1 MDRYQIE
8 AIHESAAG
16 QRLAQR
22 QALPGSVYEIV
33 TDMLMTHA
41 FEPGARLNIEE
52 LARTLGVSPTP
63 VREALA
69 RVEADGLIV
78 KQPGRSYTVAPLMGI
93 EQVRELIELRLL
105 VEPALAAKAAS
116 SGGVGSRSRSCAVLP
131 GPAAPG
137 RETTA
142 AANRLDMV
150 YDATFHAMVAD
161 LAGNQMISD
170 MLTRLRSHLHT
181 FRLYYHAGLHSVTK
195 NEHLAVVDAVAK
207 HDPDGAEEAMRAH
220 LALSPGEA
228 RDLCR
233 RRERDDRGPEESR
246 TRGAP
251 SVPDGDAER
260 PGRSGHRRNARVWAR
275 SSRGRWQPPVRVSRS
290 SLATR
295 LSAMRSSTRSPERYR
310 RRRRRG

>member
-22 QALPGSVYEIV
+22 QPLPGSVYEIV
-33 TDMLMTHA
+33 SDMLMTHA

-93 EQVRELIELRLL
+93 AQVRELIELRLL
-105 VEPALAAKAAS
+105 VEPALAAKAAAQAGPNEIKELRRAARA
-116 SGGVGSRSRSCAVLP
+116 GGAGA
-131 GPAAPG
+131 
-137 RETTA
+137 EITA

-161 LAGNQMISD
+161 LAGNQVISD

-195 NEHLAVVDAVAK
+195 NEHLAVVKAIAK

-220 LALSPGEA
+220 LVSALERLETFVDGGNATAEA
-228 RDLCR
+228 RQIAKQ
-233 RRERDDRGPEESR
+233 G
-246 TRGAP
+246 GA
-251 SVPDGDAER
+251 VGAAQ
-260 PGRSGHRRNARVWAR
+260 GGL
-275 SSRGRWQPPVRVSRS
+275 G
-290 SLATR
+290 
-295 LSAMRSSTRSPERYR
+295 
-310 RRRRRG
+310 

>member
-1 MDRYQIE
+1 MSAASSLGRRAAGRPPGRPQSLLLLDTPKAEMDRYQIA

-22 QALPGSVYEIV
+22 QPLPGSVYEIV
-33 TDMLMTHA
+33 SDMLMTHA

-78 KQPGRSYTVAPLMGI
+78 KQPGRSYTVAPLRGI

-105 VEPALAAKAAS
+105 VEPALAAKAAARAEPNEIKELRRAGRA
-116 SGGVGSRSRSCAVLP
+116 GGAG
-131 GPAAPG
+131 GNKI
-137 RETTA
+137 TA
-142 AANRLDMV
+142 ALNRLDMV

-170 MLTRLRSHLHT
+170 MLARLRSHLHT

-195 NEHLAVVDAVAK
+195 NEHLAVVDAVARK
-207 HDPDGAEEAMRAH
+207 DPERAADAMRAH
-220 LALSPGEA
+220 LVSALERLETFVPGGSATDEA
-228 RDLCR
+228 RR
-233 RRERDDRGPEESR
+233 NPKRGSAVVTGR
-246 TRGAP
+246 P
-251 SVPDGDAER
+251 SGPA
-260 PGRSGHRRNARVWAR
+260 
-275 SSRGRWQPPVRVSRS
+275 
-290 SLATR
+290 
-295 LSAMRSSTRSPERYR
+295 
-310 RRRRRG
+310 

>member
-1 MDRYQIE
+1 
-8 AIHESAAG
+8 
-16 QRLAQR
+16 
-22 QALPGSVYEIV
+22 VYEIV
-33 TDMLMTHA
+33 TDMLMTHT

-105 VEPALAAKAAS
+105 VEPALAAKAAAQAEPNEIKELRRVARA
-116 SGGVGSRSRSCAVLP
+116 GGAGT
-131 GPAAPG
+131 
-137 RETTA
+137 EITA

-170 MLTRLRSHLHT
+170 MLKRLRSHLHT

-195 NEHLAVVDAVAK
+195 NEHMAVVDAIARQ
-207 HDPDGAEEAMRAH
+207 DPDGAEEAMRAH
-220 LALSPGEA
+220 LVSALERLETFVPGGSATDEA
-228 RDLCR
+228 RR
-233 RRERDDRGPEESR
+233 IPKQG
-246 TRGAP
+246 GA
-251 SVPDGDAER
+251 VGGCGDAQR
-260 PGRSGHRRNARVWAR
+260 PGRAGHRRNAWV
-275 SSRGRWQPPVRVSRS
+275 GQGVRPG
-290 SLATR
+290 A
-295 LSAMRSSTRSPERYR
+295 
-310 RRRRRG
+310 GF

>member
-22 QALPGSVYEIV
+22 QPLPGSVYEIV
-33 TDMLMTHA
+33 TDMLMTHV

-69 RVEADGLIV
+69 RVEADGLIM

-105 VEPALAAKAAS
+105 VEPALAAKAAAHAEPNEIKELRRVAR
-116 SGGVGSRSRSCAVLP
+116 SGGAGSEL
-131 GPAAPG
+131 
-137 RETTA
+137 T
-142 AANRLDMV
+142 V

-161 LAGNQMISD
+161 LAGNQMISN

-195 NEHLAVVDAVAK
+195 NEHLAVVDAVARK
-207 HDPDGAEEAMRAH
+207 DPDGAEEAMRAH
-220 LALSPGEA
+220 LVSALERLETFVDGGSATDDA
-228 RDLCR
+228 RR
-233 RRERDDRGPEESR
+233 IPKAG
-246 TRGAP
+246 GA
-251 SVPDGDAER
+251 VDG
-260 PGRSGHRRNARVWAR
+260 
-275 SSRGRWQPPVRVSRS
+275 
-290 SLATR
+290 
-295 LSAMRSSTRSPERYR
+295 
-310 RRRRRG
+310 

>member
-1 MDRYQIE
+1 MLYRNRRGTRHAKAEMDRYQIE

-52 LARTLGVSPTP
+52 LARTLGVSATP

-105 VEPALAAKAAS
+105 VEPALAAKVAARAES
-116 SGGVGSRSRSCAVLP
+116 NEVKELRRAARAGGAGV
-131 GPAAPG
+131 
-137 RETTA
+137 EITA

-150 YDATFHAMVAD
+150 YDATFHAMLAN

-181 FRLYYHAGLHSVTK
+181 FRLYYHARLHSVTK
-195 NEHLAVVDAVAK
+195 NEHLAVVDAVARQ
-207 HDPDGAEEAMRAH
+207 DPDGAAEAMRVH
-220 LALSPGEA
+220 LVSALERLETFVDGGSPNAEA
-228 RDLCR
+228 RQT
-233 RRERDDRGPEESR
+233 PEF
-246 TRGAP
+246 TAA
-251 SVPDGDAER
+251 SVE
-260 PGRSGHRRNARVWAR
+260 
-275 SSRGRWQPPVRVSRS
+275 
-290 SLATR
+290 
-295 LSAMRSSTRSPERYR
+295 E
-310 RRRRRG
+310 

>member
-1 MDRYQIE
+1 MDRHQIE
-8 AIHESAAG
+8 AIHGSAAG

-69 RVEADGLIV
+69 RVEADGLIM

-105 VEPALAAKAAS
+105 VEPALAAKAAAHAGTNEIKELRRVAR
-116 SGGVGSRSRSCAVLP
+116 SGGAGA
-131 GPAAPG
+131 
-137 RETTA
+137 EITA

-161 LAGNQMISD
+161 LAGNQMICD

-195 NEHLAVVDAVAK
+195 NEHLAVVDAVARK
-207 HDPDGAEEAMRAH
+207 DPDGAEEAMRAH
-220 LALSPGEA
+220 LVSALERLETFVVGGSGTDEA
-228 RDLCR
+228 RR
-233 RRERDDRGPEESR
+233 ISKQGS
-246 TRGAP
+246 
-251 SVPDGDAER
+251 
-260 PGRSGHRRNARVWAR
+260 
-275 SSRGRWQPPVRVSRS
+275 
-290 SLATR
+290 ATGTH
-295 LSAMRSSTRSPERYR
+295 A
-310 RRRRRG
+310 

>member
-1 MDRYQIE
+1 MDRHQIE
-8 AIHESAAG
+8 AIHGSAAG

-69 RVEADGLIV
+69 RVEADGLIM

-105 VEPALAAKAAS
+105 VEPALAAKAAAHAEPNEIKELRRVAR
-116 SGGVGSRSRSCAVLP
+116 SGGAGA
-131 GPAAPG
+131 
-137 RETTA
+137 EITA

-161 LAGNQMISD
+161 LAGNQMICD

-195 NEHLAVVDAVAK
+195 NEHLAVVDAVARK
-207 HDPDGAEEAMRAH
+207 DPDGAEEAMRAH
-220 LALSPGEA
+220 LVSALERLETFVVGGSGTDEA
-228 RDLCR
+228 RR
-233 RRERDDRGPEESR
+233 ISKQG
-246 TRGAP
+246 
-251 SVPDGDAER
+251 
-260 PGRSGHRRNARVWAR
+260 
-275 SSRGRWQPPVRVSRS
+275 
-290 SLATR
+290 
-295 LSAMRSSTRSPERYR
+295 SAYAGGTHA
-310 RRRRRG
+310 

>member
-1 MDRYQIE
+1 MDRHQIE
-8 AIHESAAG
+8 AIHQSAAG

-22 QALPGSVYEIV
+22 QPLPGSVYEIV

-105 VEPALAAKAAS
+105 VEPAMAAKAAAQAEPNEIKALRRAARA
-116 SGGVGSRSRSCAVLP
+116 GGAGA
-131 GPAAPG
+131 
-137 RETTA
+137 EITA

-181 FRLYYHAGLHSVTK
+181 FRFYYYRAGLGPVTR
-195 NEHLAVVDAVAK
+195 NEHLAVVEAIAK
-207 HDPDGAEEAMRAH
+207 HDPDGAEGAMRTH
-220 LALSPGEA
+220 LVSALERLEA
-228 RDLCR
+228 FVDGGSANAEPRQIPKFTA
-233 RRERDDRGPEESR
+233 G
-246 TRGAP
+246 
-251 SVPDGDAER
+251 SVEER
-260 PGRSGHRRNARVWAR
+260 PG
-275 SSRGRWQPPVRVSRS
+275 Q
-290 SLATR
+290 
-295 LSAMRSSTRSPERYR
+295 
-310 RRRRRG
+310 

>member
-1 MDRYQIE
+1 MDRHQIE

-22 QALPGSVYEIV
+22 QPLPGSVYEIV
-33 TDMLMTHA
+33 TDMLLTHA

-69 RVEADGLIV
+69 HVEADGLIV

-105 VEPALAAKAAS
+105 VEPALAAKAAAKAGANEIKELRRAART
-116 SGGVGSRSRSCAVLP
+116 GGAGAD
-131 GPAAPG
+131 
-137 RETTA
+137 TA

-161 LAGNQMISD
+161 LAGNQVISD
-170 MLTRLRSHLHT
+170 MLTRLRSHQHT

-195 NEHLAVVDAVAK
+195 NEHQAVVKAIAK

-220 LALSPGEA
+220 LVSALARLETFVDGGNATPEA
-228 RDLCR
+228 RQIAKQ
-233 RRERDDRGPEESR
+233 G
-246 TRGAP
+246 GA
-251 SVPDGDAER
+251 VGA
-260 PGRSGHRRNARVWAR
+260 
-275 SSRGRWQPPVRVSRS
+275 
-290 SLATR
+290 
-295 LSAMRSSTRSPERYR
+295 
-310 RRRRRG
+310 

>member
-1 MDRYQIE
+1 MGSVSSRPHHEHSFLPEGGRPDDLRPPAVALATRHAKAEMDRYQIE

-22 QALPGSVYEIV
+22 QPLPGSVYEIV

-105 VEPALAAKAAS
+105 VEPALAAKAAAQAEPNEIKELRRAARA
-116 SGGVGSRSRSCAVLP
+116 GGAG
-131 GPAAPG
+131 GKI
-137 RETTA
+137 TA

-181 FRLYYHAGLHSVTK
+181 FRLYYYRAGLHSVTK
-195 NEHLAVVDAVAK
+195 NEHLAVVEAIAK

-220 LALSPGEA
+220 LVSALERLETFVDGGSANAEA
-228 RDLCR
+228 RQIPKFTA
-233 RRERDDRGPEESR
+233 G
-246 TRGAP
+246 
-251 SVPDGDAER
+251 SVKE
-260 PGRSGHRRNARVWAR
+260 
-275 SSRGRWQPPVRVSRS
+275 
-290 SLATR
+290 
-295 LSAMRSSTRSPERYR
+295 
-310 RRRRRG
+310 

>member
-1 MDRYQIE
+1 MDRNQIE
-8 AIHESAAG
+8 AMHESAAG

-22 QALPGSVYEIV
+22 QPLPGSVYEIV

-78 KQPGRSYTVAPLMGI
+78 KHPGRSYTVAPLMGI
-93 EQVRELIELRLL
+93 EQMRELIELRLL
-105 VEPALAAKAAS
+105 VEPALAAKAAAQAEPNEIKELRRAARA
-116 SGGVGSRSRSCAVLP
+116 GGAG
-131 GPAAPG
+131 G
-137 RETTA
+137 EITA

-161 LAGNQMISD
+161 LADNQMISD

-181 FRLYYHAGLHSVTK
+181 FRLYYYRSLGPVTK
-195 NEHLAVVDAVAK
+195 NEHLAVVEAIAK

-220 LALSPGEA
+220 LVSALERLETFVDGGSANAEA
-228 RDLCR
+228 RQIPKFTA
-233 RRERDDRGPEESR
+233 G
-246 TRGAP
+246 
-251 SVPDGDAER
+251 SVKE
-260 PGRSGHRRNARVWAR
+260 
-275 SSRGRWQPPVRVSRS
+275 
-290 SLATR
+290 
-295 LSAMRSSTRSPERYR
+295 
-310 RRRRRG
+310 

>member
-1 MDRYQIE
+1 MDLHQIE

-22 QALPGSVYEIV
+22 QPLPGSVYEIV

-52 LARTLGVSPTP
+52 LARALGVSPTP

-105 VEPALAAKAAS
+105 VEPALAAKAAGQAGPNEIKELRRAARAGEV
-116 SGGVGSRSRSCAVLP
+116 GGKI
-131 GPAAPG
+131 
-137 RETTA
+137 TA

-181 FRLYYHAGLHSVTK
+181 FRLYYQRGPSLGHKERAPRGGRSDRQARPGWRRGSDARPPGVSAG
-195 NEHLAVVDAVAK
+195 A
-207 HDPDGAEEAMRAH
+207 
-220 LALSPGEA
+220 A

-233 RRERDDRGPEESR
+233 RWERERRSQADPE
-246 TRGAP
+246 
-251 SVPDGDAER
+251 
-260 PGRSGHRRNARVWAR
+260 GHRWERQGVTIPD
-275 SSRGRWQPPVRVSRS
+275 SSFAKSLFQW
-290 SLATR
+290 LATDVVQPWCGCR
-295 LSAMRSSTRSPERYR
+295 PR
-310 RRRRRG
+310 

>member
-1 MDRYQIE
+1 MNRYQIE
-8 AIHESAAG
+8 AIRESAAG

-22 QALPGSVYEIV
+22 QPLPGSVYEIV

-52 LARTLGVSPTP
+52 LARALRVSPTP

-105 VEPALAAKAAS
+105 VEPAVAAKAAAHAGPDEIKELRRAARA
-116 SGGVGSRSRSCAVLP
+116 GGAG
-131 GPAAPG
+131 G
-137 RETTA
+137 EITA

-150 YDATFHAMVAD
+150 YDATFHAMLAD

-181 FRLYYHAGLHSVTK
+181 FRLYYHARLHSVTK
-195 NEHLAVVDAVAK
+195 SEHLAVVDAVAR
-207 HDPDGAEEAMRAH
+207 HDPDEAAEAMRLH
-220 LALSPGEA
+220 LVSALERLETFVDGGSANAEA
-228 RDLCR
+228 GLI
-233 RRERDDRGPEESR
+233 PKV
-246 TRGAP
+246 TA
-251 SVPDGDAER
+251 
-260 PGRSGHRRNARVWAR
+260 GRVK
-275 SSRGRWQPPVRVSRS
+275 
-290 SLATR
+290 
-295 LSAMRSSTRSPERYR
+295 E
-310 RRRRRG
+310 

>member
-1 MDRYQIE
+1 MDRHQIE

-22 QALPGSVYEIV
+22 QPLPGSVYEIV

-93 EQVRELIELRLL
+93 EQMRELIELRLL
-105 VEPALAAKAAS
+105 VEPALAAKAAAQAEPNEIKELRRAARA
-116 SGGVGSRSRSCAVLP
+116 GGAG
-131 GPAAPG
+131 G
-137 RETTA
+137 EITA

-220 LALSPGEA
+220 LVSALERLETFVEGGSANAEA
-228 RDLCR
+228 RQIAKF
-233 RRERDDRGPEESR
+233 
-246 TRGAP
+246 TA
-251 SVPDGDAER
+251 
-260 PGRSGHRRNARVWAR
+260 GRVK
-275 SSRGRWQPPVRVSRS
+275 
-290 SLATR
+290 
-295 LSAMRSSTRSPERYR
+295 E
-310 RRRRRG
+310 

>member
-1 MDRYQIE
+1 MDPYQIE

-105 VEPALAAKAAS
+105 VEPALAAKAAARAQPNEIKELRRAARA
-116 SGGVGSRSRSCAVLP
+116 GGAGT
-131 GPAAPG
+131 
-137 RETTA
+137 EITA

-161 LAGNQMISD
+161 LAGNQD
-170 MLTRLRSHLHT
+170 DQRHADPTAQPPAHLPALLP
-181 FRLYYHAGLHSVTK
+181 RWPALG
-195 NEHLAVVDAVAK
+195 D
-207 HDPDGAEEAMRAH
+207 EERAH
-220 LALSPGEA
+220 SGGRRDRPARSRRGRGSDACPPGVSA
-228 RDLCR
+228 GAAGDVCPG
-233 RRERDDRGPEESR
+233 RERDR
-246 TRGAP
+246 
-251 SVPDGDAER
+251 
-260 PGRSGHRRNARVWAR
+260 
-275 SSRGRWQPPVRVSRS
+275 
-290 SLATR
+290 
-295 LSAMRSSTRSPERYR
+295 
-310 RRRRRG
+310 